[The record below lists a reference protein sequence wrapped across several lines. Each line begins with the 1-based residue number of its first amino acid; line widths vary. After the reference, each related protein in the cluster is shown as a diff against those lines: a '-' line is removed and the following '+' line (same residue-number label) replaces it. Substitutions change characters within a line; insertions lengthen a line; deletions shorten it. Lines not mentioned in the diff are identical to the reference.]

1 MKNVAEFRGRVGA
14 VGGAV
19 AGATECEL
27 CRAGVAGDAEN
38 FVDEF
43 GRDRHGGER
52 RGCTR
57 RRGERRAGERR
68 ASWRVKQLA

>member
-1 MKNVAEFRGRVGA
+1 MWGRV
-14 VGGAV
+14 GAV

-43 GRDRHGGER
+43 GRDWHGGER
-52 RGCTR
+52 RGRDWC
-57 RRGERRAGERR
+57 AGERR
-68 ASWRVKQLA
+68 TRWRVKQLA

>member
-1 MKNVAEFRGRVGA
+1 MKNVAEFRGRVGVVA
-14 VGGAV
+14 GAV

-43 GRDRHGGER
+43 GCDWHGGER
-52 RGCTR
+52 RGCDWHGGE
-57 RRGERRAGERR
+57 RRGERRTR
-68 ASWRVKQLA
+68 WRVKQLA

>member
-1 MKNVAEFRGRVGA
+1 MLQSFGVVRGLCGRRCGE
-14 VGGAV
+14 
-19 AGATECEL
+19 TECEL

-43 GRDRHGGER
+43 GCDWCAGE
-52 RGCTR
+52 

-68 ASWRVKQLA
+68 GRTRWRVKQLA